1 MSNQTFPWDFDVTF
15 QETNSIRASQPPRDV
30 SVNRAAPLLRRINSN
45 QTFPWTFGIA
55 FRETN
60 SIRAKQQIRTINQ
73 TRQSI
78 TVTGTEI
85 GTIQIPLRSCEILRQ
100 TTVVTGIGTATATE
114 PLRRLSFSRFKTN
127 FGLTNWFIDVKD
139 IPTTPDETATDTALS
154 LVFRVETDT
163 LENVLRPL
171 KDDEGKVDIRRTDDG
186 GFTAIDRA
194 DGENTFDVI
203 PPVNRLPLR
212 QRSDY
217 HVESYEES
225 LVSQTVDEWDVELE
239 LLRTA
244 NRTDSPSINETRA
257 TDEWAF
263 DTRYGQIATERVDAE
278 FVGRGE
284 GGVRRF
290 EITARLTKEQSHVFE
305 AALNR
310 LGGARIRDIPDA
322 TNVAVDDTNDDAATL
337 GVTSPVSDTIV
348 SDGDYVVQE
357 WQSRRLNDGFQE
369 VEFVIAET

>member
-1 MSNQTFPWDFDVTF
+1 MSNQTFPWTFDVTF
-15 QETNSIRASQPPRDV
+15 QETNSIRSEQQ
-30 SVNRAAPLLRRINSN
+30 NRTVEN
-45 QTFPWTFGIA
+45 QRNTPT
-55 FRETN
+55 
-60 SIRAKQQIRTINQ
+60 
-73 TRQSI
+73 
-78 TVTGTEI
+78 
-85 GTIQIPLRSCEILRQ
+85 P
-100 TTVVTGIGTATATE
+100 TGIGTTTVATPLRNVQITRITTATIGTGVATVTE
-114 PLRRLSFSRFKTN
+114 PLRSITASRFTTR
-127 FGLTNWFIDVKD
+127 FGLADWSLAGKPLKT
-139 IPTTPDETATDTALS
+139 PTAESATDSTLS
-154 LVFRVETDT
+154 IVFRVESGTLNDT
-163 LENVLRPL
+163 LRPL
-171 KDDEGKVDIRRTDDG
+171 KSDQGKAKLLRTDDG
-186 GFTAIDRA
+186 GFTVVDRA
-194 DGENTFDVI
+194 NGGNTFDVR

-257 TDEWAF
+257 SDEWAF

-290 EITARLTKEQSHVFE
+290 EITARLTKEQSHVFA

-310 LGGARIRDIPDA
+310 LGGARVRDTPDA
-322 TNVAVDDTNDDAATL
+322 TNVAVDDTDDDAATL

-357 WQSRRLNDGFQE
+357 WQSRRLNDGYQE